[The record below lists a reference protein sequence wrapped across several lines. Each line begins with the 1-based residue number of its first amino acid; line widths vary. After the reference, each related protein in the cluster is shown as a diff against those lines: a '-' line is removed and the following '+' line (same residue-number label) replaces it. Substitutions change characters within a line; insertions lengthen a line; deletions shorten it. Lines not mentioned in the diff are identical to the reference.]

1 MKSLPHPVTRS
12 HLIDCL
18 CARPCSKTFLC
29 FLSSS
34 LHHPSMLWAIYTLI
48 CVPIRMSASP
58 SSHQHLAGP
67 SVQGWLRAG
76 KGPSVLCPGKVES
89 QRPGDGMWVVGMR
102 QGRRGGCFNQKRVFR
117 SALGNNGTPAVH
129 FISFFSFSFLY
140 VPCGLLDLASRAG
153 MEPVPLAVKAW
164 ITTGQPGKSQYIL
177 NSEHVDFII
186 WSGKRYFQPWQ
197 IEQSKKPT
205 ISVCFPRDM
214 HY

>member
-1 MKSLPHPVTRS
+1 MDVSTR
-12 HLIDCL
+12 
-18 CARPCSKTFLC
+18 KE
-29 FLSSS
+29 SSD
-34 LHHPSMLWAIYTLI
+34 
-48 CVPIRMSASP
+48 
-58 SSHQHLAGP
+58 
-67 SVQGWLRAG
+67 QG
-76 KGPSVLCPGKVES
+76 S
-89 QRPGDGMWVVGMR
+89 
-102 QGRRGGCFNQKRVFR
+102 GRC